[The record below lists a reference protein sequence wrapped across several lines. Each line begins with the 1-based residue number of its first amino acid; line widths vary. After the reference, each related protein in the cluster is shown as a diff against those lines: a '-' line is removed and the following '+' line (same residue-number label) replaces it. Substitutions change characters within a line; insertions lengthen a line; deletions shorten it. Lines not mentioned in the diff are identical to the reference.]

1 MMPTTPTRVSYQRGD
16 VLLVKFPNSD
26 LRSTKLRPALV
37 IQASYLKTGLSQFI
51 VAMITSRVE
60 RSGYP
65 SRVLIQLASSE
76 GRQSGLLSDS
86 VVMTDNLAT
95 IATMEIGRKIGSI
108 DMTLVDQALRYT
120 LDLPMK

>member
-1 MMPTTPTRVSYQRGD
+1 MPTMPIRASYQRGD

-37 IQASYLKTGLSQFI
+37 VQASYLKTGLSQFI
-51 VAMITSRVE
+51 VAMITSRVG

-65 SRVLIQLASSE
+65 SRVLIQLASIE
-76 GRQSGLLSDS
+76 GQQSGLLSDS

-95 IATMEIGRKIGSI
+95 IATMEIGRRIGSI
-108 DMTLVDQALRYT
+108 DMTIVDEALRYT
-120 LDLPMK
+120 LDLPLR

>member
-1 MMPTTPTRVSYQRGD
+1 MPTMPTRASYQRGD

-37 IQASYLKTGLSQFI
+37 VQASYLKTGLSQLI
-51 VAMITSRVE
+51 VAMITSRVG

-65 SRVLIQLASSE
+65 SRVLIQLASIE
-76 GRQSGLLSDS
+76 GQQSGLLSDS

-95 IATMEIGRKIGSI
+95 IATMEIGRRIGSI
-108 DMTLVDQALRYT
+108 DMTIVDKALRYT
-120 LDLPMK
+120 LDLPLR